1 MTPRPTIYRAA
12 LSLLRLMTPEQKA
25 ARIVVLRER
34 YGLEFAEAVA
44 AKADQKVAR

>member
-1 MTPRPTIYRAA
+1 MTRPTVYKAA
-12 LSLLRLMTPEQKA
+12 LGLLRLATSEQKA
-25 ARIVVLRER
+25 ARLVILRER